1 MFLYI
6 TDGMLFMSWLKHAV
20 DEAAAS
26 CFLSGNEGE
35 MI

>member
-1 MFLYI
+1 MFIYI
-6 TDGMLFMSWLKHAV
+6 TDGMLFMSWLKHTV

-26 CFLSGNEGE
+26 GFLSGNEGQ